1 MNQGVKNFQKGS
13 RRKMIKEFKTHSSS
27 HRSADIKFAL
37 LKVVMMIWVYVLDW
51 WKRQQLDAISR
62 IGALAAA
69 AAKRP

>member
-1 MNQGVKNFQKGS
+1 MNQGVENFQKGS

-51 WKRQQLDAISR
+51 WKR
-62 IGALAAA
+62 
-69 AAKRP
+69 

>member
-1 MNQGVKNFQKGS
+1 
-13 RRKMIKEFKTHSSS
+13 MIKEFKTHSSS

-62 IGALAAA
+62 IGALAAVA